1 MNPVT
6 CRRCHGLMHPI
17 DPLDPLDVLR
27 NTPHEHM
34 RAWRCLTCGDLID
47 RVIMQN
53 RIRPMHQP
61 GVRKRMPPRHP
72 VFKELDVE
80 WPVWR

>member
-1 MNPVT
+1 MSWVT
-6 CRRCHGLMHPI
+6 CYRCEGRMHPVE
-17 DPLDPLDVLR
+17 PLDSLDVLR
-27 NTPHEHM
+27 GGTHEDI

-61 GVRKRMPPRHP
+61 GVRKKMPPRHP
-72 VFKELDVE
+72 VFKVPDL
-80 WPVWR
+80 